1 MLSQT
6 SDSMLV
12 IDFPIILFIS
22 LSLSLSFPQQLQHL
36 SFGSEL
42 LVKKPGEGGPVGEG
56 GGEGLAQ
63 TEQGMKEMAGDDGFV
78 ITMEGG
84 REL

>member
-1 MLSQT
+1 M
-6 SDSMLV
+6 
-12 IDFPIILFIS
+12 
-22 LSLSLSFPQQLQHL
+22 
-36 SFGSEL
+36 
-42 LVKKPGEGGPVGEG
+42 KKPGEGGPVGEG